1 MTVKRKNKVLTL
13 EILHQNHECSFARN
27 LKFNMGL
34 SNDAMIYMCVYVCV
48 IYLHIYKFQLKALYS
63 MKVLYLQITFQCI
76 STLMMMLHM
85 ELFFYFLCQKSNLGL
100 NVMQQYPE
108 NINPALITRKKKKVT
123 LQKQNQSIGNR
134 VNKYRVQGIRV

>member
-48 IYLHIYKFQLKALYS
+48 IYMHIYKFYLKALYS
-63 MKVLYLQITFQCI
+63 MKVLFID
-76 STLMMMLHM
+76 
-85 ELFFYFLCQKSNLGL
+85 YFLVDQHIDDDAPYGTLFL
-100 NVMQQYPE
+100 LPLPE
-108 NINPALITRKKKKVT
+108 E
-123 LQKQNQSIGNR
+123 
-134 VNKYRVQGIRV
+134 